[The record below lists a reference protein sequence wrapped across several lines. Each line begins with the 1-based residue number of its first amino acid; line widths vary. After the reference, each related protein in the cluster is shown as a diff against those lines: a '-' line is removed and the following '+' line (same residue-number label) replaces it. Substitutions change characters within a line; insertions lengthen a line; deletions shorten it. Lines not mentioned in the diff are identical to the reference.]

1 MIGAASRMSLA
12 RLDEQVDS
20 AVRSAQDDA
29 LEGIAGEL
37 YEVSAILAAQPQLR
51 RMLGDASAEP
61 AARSDL
67 ARRILRHRV
76 SDAAFGVVSAAV
88 ELRWSGPW
96 DLTDAIEIAADRVLL
111 DLADR
116 RDALDTV
123 EDQLFRFG
131 RIVDAND
138 ELRTHL
144 DEETVPAPQRVQ
156 LLDILLRG
164 KADPVTIE
172 LLERTVRSGRKHS
185 VALAVDGLLNEVAWR
200 RQRATALVRSAAPLT
215 DQQITRLAAV
225 LREMYGRDIDI
236 RVVIDPAVTGGLV
249 VRVGDEVIDGSVAGR
264 LAAARSA
271 LNYQ

>member
-1 MIGAASRMSLA
+1 MIGAASRQSLA
-12 RLDEQVDS
+12 SLDEQVDS
-20 AVRSAQDDA
+20 ALRSAQDDV
-29 LEGIAGEL
+29 LDGIAGEL
-37 YEVSAILAAQPQLR
+37 YDVSAILAAQPQLR
-51 RMLGDASAEP
+51 RMLSDTSTGPDS
-61 AARSDL
+61 RSDL
-67 ARRILRHRV
+67 TGRIFQGKL

-88 ELRWSGPW
+88 ALRWSGPW

-116 RDALDTV
+116 RGALDTI

-138 ELRTHL
+138 ELRSHL
-144 DEETVPAPQRVQ
+144 DEETVPAQRRVQ
-156 LLDILLRG
+156 LLGSLLSE
-164 KADPVTIE
+164 KADPVTLE

-215 DQQITRLAAV
+215 DQQIARLAAV
-225 LREMYGRDIDI
+225 LRETYGRDIDI
-236 RVVIDPAVTGGLV
+236 RVVIEPAVQGGLIV
-249 VRVGDEVIDGSVAGR
+249 QVGDEVIDGSVAGR

>member
-1 MIGAASRMSLA
+1 MIGAASRQSLA
-12 RLDEQVDS
+12 SLDEQVDS
-20 AVRSAQDDA
+20 AVRSAGDDA

-37 YEVSAILAAQPQLR
+37 YDVSGILATQPQLR
-51 RMLGDASAEP
+51 RMVSDTSTAAASRRDL
-61 AARSDL
+61 AAR
-67 ARRILRHRV
+67 IFQGNI
-76 SDAAFGVVSAAV
+76 SDAAFGVAAAAV

-111 DLADR
+111 ELADR
-116 RDALDTV
+116 RDALDAV

-138 ELRTHL
+138 ELRSHL
-144 DEETVPAPQRVQ
+144 DEQTVPAQLRVQ
-156 LLDILLRG
+156 LLDSLLAG
-164 KADPVTIE
+164 KADPVTVE

-215 DQQITRLAAV
+215 DQQIARLAAA
-225 LREMYGRDIDI
+225 LRAMYGREIDI
-236 RVVIDPAVTGGLV
+236 RVEIDPAVKGGLV

>member
-1 MIGAASRMSLA
+1 MIGAASRQSLA
-12 RLDEQVDS
+12 SLDEQVDS
-20 AVRSAQDDA
+20 AVRSAHDDA

-37 YEVSAILAAQPQLR
+37 YDVSGVLATQPQLR
-51 RMLGDASAEP
+51 RMVSDTSTAAASRHDL
-61 AARSDL
+61 AAR
-67 ARRILRHRV
+67 IFQGKIG
-76 SDAAFGVVSAAV
+76 DAAFGVAAAAV

-111 DLADR
+111 ELADR

-138 ELRTHL
+138 ELRSHL
-144 DEETVPAPQRVQ
+144 DEETVPAQRRVQ
-156 LLDILLRG
+156 LLDSLLRG
-164 KADPVTIE
+164 KADAVTVE

-185 VALAVDGLLNEVAWR
+185 VALAVDGLMNEVAWR

-215 DQQITRLAAV
+215 DQQTARLAAA
-225 LREMYGRDIDI
+225 LREMYGREIDI
-236 RVVIDPAVTGGLV
+236 RVEVDPAVKGGLV

-264 LAAARSA
+264 LAAVRSA